1 MSAVNSK
8 KSSPLQHTG
17 FEWAGAVARIRRAG
31 GTSRSGRRSALLGVL
46 TSVYANQS
54 RGGRQGDTRGAGS
67 DRS

>member
-1 MSAVNSK
+1 MSAANSK

-54 RGGRQGDTRGAGS
+54 RGGSRSGETRGGS
-67 DRS
+67 DR